1 MIENTESK
9 TAQLCSFARAFHSG
23 YEKQKIFDDYL
34 AFDLLGK
41 EQYEELG
48 QLIEN
53 NFDLSKY
60 NDTRYFCHK
69 NIKDTLDKYIM
80 PIPIARIAFAERE
93 LTSFAAK
100 YGKIQYVILGAGMD
114 SFAYRNENENIKIFE
129 VDHPST
135 QGYKKER
142 IKKLEWHTPKNLVY
156 VSVDFEKDSLREK
169 LLLNGFTKALPT
181 FWAFLGVSY
190 YLEINDFSETFR
202 VISEMSS
209 PKSMVCFDFP
219 SQRWIKALSE
229 EKDKRFAQLK
239 ELTGKLSEPIKFDY
253 PLERIEKE
261 LARYNLAFSTLETPE
276 DIQDK
281 YFSAREKDLKAYDNV
296 YFATARRANLV
307 NKVNSVGGLRQK

>member
-1 MIENTESK
+1 MRENTESK

-48 QLIEN
+48 QFIEN
-53 NFDLSKY
+53 GFSQKSY
-60 NDTRYFCHK
+60 KASRWFCHK
-69 NIKDTLDKYIM
+69 SIKDTLYKYIM

-93 LTSFAAK
+93 LCSFAAK

-229 EKDKRFAQLK
+229 EKDKRFAELK
-239 ELTGKLSEPIKFDY
+239 ELTGKLSEPMKFDY

-307 NKVNSVGGLRQK
+307 NKVNSAGGLRQK

>member
-1 MIENTESK
+1 MLDNYESV
-9 TAQLCSFARAFHSG
+9 TAKLCSFARAFHSG
-23 YEKQKIFDDYL
+23 YEKKKIFDDYL

-60 NDTRYFCHK
+60 NDARYFCHK
-69 NIKDTLDKYIM
+69 NIKDTLYKYIM

-93 LTSFAAK
+93 LRAFAEK

-156 VSVDFEKDSLREK
+156 VSVDFEKDSLRQK

-209 PKSMVCFDFP
+209 KHSLICFDFP
-219 SQRWIKALSE
+219 SQRWIKSLSE
-229 EKDKRFAQLK
+229 EKDTRFEELK
-239 ELTGKLSEPIKFDY
+239 ELTGKLSEPMKFDY
-253 PLERIEKE
+253 SLDRIEKE
-261 LARYNLAFSTLETPE
+261 LGRYNLAFSTLETPE

-281 YFSAREKDLKAYDNV
+281 YFSARTKELKAYDNV
-296 YFATARRANLV
+296 YFATARRASLAQDT
-307 NKVNSVGGLRQK
+307 NSAVGLT